1 MISAND
7 LKVKGIKA
15 IETELADKEE
25 AVITLRGKPK
35 FVVIDIERYDEIRA
49 YELDLVYEEIKKE
62 IKEGRAKRIKSEE
75 ELEKHIENL

>member
-49 YELDLVYEEIKKE
+49 YELDLAYEEIKKE
-62 IKEGRAKRIKSEE
+62 INEGRAKRIKSEE
-75 ELEKHIENL
+75 ELNAHIESL

>member
-49 YELDLVYEEIKKE
+49 YELDLAYEEIKKE

-75 ELEKHIENL
+75 ELEKHIESL

>member
-49 YELDLVYEEIKKE
+49 YELDLAYKEIKKE

-75 ELEKHIENL
+75 ELEKHIESL